1 MLRGGIDG
9 LGGVKMGK
17 LDDAEQ
23 PQWWPGCGN
32 FLLLNAVKMAFEQLG
47 LETHEIVVVSG
58 IGCGSKIPHYI
69 RTYGYE
75 GIHGRIIPLA
85 EGIKMANPN
94 LIVVGIGGDGDGFSE
109 GGNHFQHGPRKNVD
123 ITYIV
128 QDNSIYAL
136 TTGQASPT
144 THKEQT
150 TKTTPIEKLYQIYKP
165 IPIALT
171 SGATFVAASFVG
183 NLAHLVGI
191 IKKAIN
197 HKGFSFVNVY
207 QPCVSWN
214 KFATYEWFMKR
225 VYDLQKEGHD
235 TSDYYGAYKKAM
247 EPYENNFERIP
258 IGVFYENTSL
268 KPLNEIHPTLQK
280 GIYPARKLE

>member
-1 MLRGGIDG
+1 MSKFD
-9 LGGVKMGK
+9 V
-17 LDDAEQ
+17 AEK
-23 PQWWPGCGN
+23 PQWCPGCGN
-32 FLLLNAVKMAFEQLG
+32 HMILKALKTAFDELG
-47 LETHEIVVVSG
+47 LETHEVVVVSG
-58 IGCGSKIPHYI
+58 IGCGSKLPHYL
-69 RTYGYE
+69 RCYGYE

-85 EGIKMANPN
+85 EGIKMTNPK
-94 LIVVGIGGDGDGFSE
+94 LTVVGIGGDGDGFSE

-144 THKEQT
+144 THKEQN

-165 IPIALT
+165 IPMALT
-171 SGATFVAASFVG
+171 AGATFVAATFAG
-183 NLAHLVGI
+183 NLGHMVEL
-191 IKKAIN
+191 IKRAIK
-197 HKGFSFVNVY
+197 HKGFSFLNVY

-214 KFATYEWFMKR
+214 KVVTYQWLMER

-235 TSDYYGAYKKAM
+235 TSDYYAAYRKAM
-247 EPYENNFERIP
+247 EPYETDFKRLP

-268 KPLNEIHPTLQK
+268 KPLNELHPVLAK
-280 GIYPARKLE
+280 GKLPVNKLME